1 MKCPFRISRD
11 IVLDKSYNTYYKV
24 VAHEN
29 FENCHGD
36 DCPFYYVDEND
47 VGKCARCDGGEE
59 EL

>member
-1 MKCPFRISRD
+1 MKCPFKIYKNTT
-11 IVLDKSYNTYYKV
+11 VDKSYSTYCVIKV
-24 VAHEN
+24 HES
-29 FENCHGD
+29 FEECHGD